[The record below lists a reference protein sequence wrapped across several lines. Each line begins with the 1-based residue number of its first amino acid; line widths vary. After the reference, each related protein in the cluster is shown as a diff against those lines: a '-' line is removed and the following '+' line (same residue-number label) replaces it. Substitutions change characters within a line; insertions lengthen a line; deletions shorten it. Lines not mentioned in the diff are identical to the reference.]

1 MMSERT
7 FSDVLAEAYQLYL
20 KKEYAQSLNLV
31 EREAERFPEQETAV
45 YFWRICLVSR
55 MGQLTRAVQLLEEA
69 IAADHWYY
77 EARLREDED
86 LEPLQGR
93 PDFERLV
100 AICRER
106 QEQAQAGAEPSLV
119 TLPPEGQCGT
129 ADQLCPLLI
138 ALHGNNSNAPSS
150 ADYWRSAVPKGWL
163 VALPQ
168 SSQVSGPDAYVWDD
182 RERTKREIQE
192 HYATLTDS
200 YAVDKERV
208 ILGGFSKGGELAIWL
223 VLNGTVEACG
233 FVVVG
238 PGGPFIRQPDKWA
251 PLIKAGCE
259 RGLRGYFVVGELD
272 AFCLEGSK
280 ALASMLKSRGI
291 PCEVEVHP
299 NLGHDFPPDFERSLA
314 RGLEFLLGGN
324 HE

>member
-1 MMSERT
+1 MKSDRT
-7 FSDVLAEAYQLYL
+7 FSNVLAEAYQLYL
-20 KKEYAQSLNLV
+20 KKEYAQALNLV
-31 EREAERFPEQETAV
+31 EREAGRFPEQETQV
-45 YFWRICLVSR
+45 YFWRICMVSR
-55 MGQLTRAVQLLEEA
+55 MGQLTRAVQLLGEA
-69 IAADHWYY
+69 IAAYHWYN

-93 PDFERLV
+93 SDFERLV

-106 QEQAQAGAEPSLV
+106 QAQAQAGAEPNLV
-119 TLPPEGQCGT
+119 TLLPEEQCGT

-168 SSQVSGPDAYVWDD
+168 SSQVIGPDAYVWDD
-182 RERTKREIQE
+182 REWTKREIQE

-200 YAVDKERV
+200 YAVDRDRV

-223 VLNGTVEACG
+223 VLSGAVRACG

-238 PGGPFIRQPDKWA
+238 PGGPYIRQPDKWT
-251 PLIKAGCE
+251 PLIEAGRE

-280 ALASMLKSRGI
+280 ALAMMLRSQGI

-299 NLGHDFPPDFERSLA
+299 NLGHDFPPDFEVSLA
-314 RGLEFLLGGN
+314 RALEFVLGGK
-324 HE
+324 HD